1 MNTTMKITILL
12 LAAALAGAQ
21 SPTGKTTAAQPA
33 TKNKTAAAAAATKP
47 AAKPKATPKTMAKTM
62 AKAKPKPAVATP
74 RVKSPMKPRPAKAV
88 AQKPAPEMAAPS
100 TGMAT
105 ATRKRDPFISPVQA
119 RIEGMAGA
127 CGGGKR
133 CLAVGEI
140 VLRGVVKSPNGMI
153 AVVENSARKT
163 YFLREN
169 DPIFNG
175 FVQKITADTVV
186 FREHIVDNVGRDSQR
201 DVTKTVNAPVV

>member
-1 MNTTMKITILL
+1 MAMNATMKITILL
-12 LAAALAGAQ
+12 LAASLAWAQ
-21 SPTGKTTAAQPA
+21 SQTTAAQPA
-33 TKNKTAAAAAATKP
+33 TKTTAVPAKP
-47 AAKPKATPKTMAKTM
+47 AAKPKATAKATTKTAT
-62 AKAKPKPAVATP
+62 AKAKPVAAMPT
-74 RVKSPMKPRPAKAV
+74 KSPMKPKPKPAKAV
-88 AQKPAPEMAAPS
+88 AQKPAPEMAPSSAP
-100 TGMAT
+100 MAT

-175 FVQKITADTVV
+175 FVQKITADSVV
-186 FREHIVDNVGRDSQR
+186 FREHVVDNLGRDSQR

>member
-1 MNTTMKITILL
+1 MNATMKITILL
-12 LAAALAGAQ
+12 LAATLAWAQ
-21 SPTGKTTAAQPA
+21 SPAGKTTAAQPA
-33 TKNKTAAAAAATKP
+33 NKNKTTAVPAKS
-47 AAKPKATPKTMAKTM
+47 AAKPKATAKAAAKATKTKPVA
-62 AKAKPKPAVATP
+62 AKPKP
-74 RVKSPMKPRPAKAV
+74 KSPMKPKPAKAV
-88 AQKPAPEMAAPS
+88 AQKPAPEMAPS
-100 TGMAT
+100 TAMAT
-105 ATRKRDPFISPVQA
+105 AMRKRDPFVSPVQA
-119 RIEGMAGA
+119 RIEGLAGA

-133 CLAVGEI
+133 CLAGGEI

-175 FVQKITADTVV
+175 FVQKITADSVV
-186 FREHIVDNVGRDSQR
+186 FREHVVDNMGRDSQR

>member
-1 MNTTMKITILL
+1 MNATMKITILL
-12 LAAALAGAQ
+12 LAASLAWAQ
-21 SPTGKTTAAQPA
+21 GNNPAAQPA
-33 TKNKTAAAAAATKP
+33 TAKKTTAGTAKA
-47 AAKPKATPKTMAKTM
+47 AAKPKAAAKATTKTATPKANPVV
-62 AKAKPKPAVATP
+62 AKPA
-74 RVKSPMKPRPAKAV
+74 KSPMKPKPKPAKAVV
-88 AQKPAPEMAAPS
+88 AQKPAPEMAP
-100 TGMAT
+100 MAT

-175 FVQKITADTVV
+175 FVAKITADSVV
-186 FREHIVDNVGRDSQR
+186 FREHVVDNVGRDSQR

>member
-1 MNTTMKITILL
+1 M
-12 LAAALAGAQ
+12 
-21 SPTGKTTAAQPA
+21 
-33 TKNKTAAAAAATKP
+33 
-47 AAKPKATPKTMAKTM
+47 
-62 AKAKPKPAVATP
+62 KPKPVQAAAP
-74 RVKSPMKPRPAKAV
+74 
-88 AQKPAPEMAAPS
+88 KPAPEMGSAPV
-100 TGMAT
+100 AT
-105 ATRKRDPFISPVQA
+105 VVRKRDPFISPVQA

-175 FVQKITADTVV
+175 FVEKITPDSVV
-186 FREHIVDNVGRDSQR
+186 FREHVVDNVGHDSQR